1 MKEMKQEKQI
11 ETLEK
16 QEKQEAGLEETAGS
30 ALPGQPLR
38 TYKDR
43 VFRMLFKDKK
53 KFLELYNAMNG
64 TSYDKPEDLVVTTLE
79 NAIYMGIK
87 NDVSFLVYDQLLLYE
102 HQSTKNPNI
111 ALRDLFYVA
120 NVYSALLKDED
131 LFSTVRIP
139 IPYPKFVV
147 FYNGKNPMPEKEI
160 LRLSDSYETK
170 KEEVDLELKV
180 LVLNINKGYN
190 HDLMDKCRTLREY
203 MIYTDTVRKYSKLL
217 SFPEAVDQ
225 AISECIRNGILKDF
239 LEKNKAEVRSV
250 SIFEYDEE
258 KHRKHEREI
267 GRKQGLE
274 QGLELGKKQGLE
286 LGENR
291 MGRLMSIL
299 INEGKSEEAT
309 LVAEDAEK
317 RKEYYEKYQ
326 IRELYEDEK

>member
-11 ETLEK
+11 ETLEKQEK

-79 NAIYMGIK
+79 NAIYMGMK

-111 ALRDLFYVA
+111 PLRDLFYVA

-131 LFSTVRIP
+131 FYSTVRIP

-147 FYNGKNPMPEKEI
+147 FYNGKSPMPEREI
-160 LRLSDSYETK
+160 LRLSDSYEVK

-203 MIYTDTVRKYSKLL
+203 MIYTDTVRKYSKRL
-217 SFPEAVDQ
+217 SFPEAVDR
-225 AISECIRNGILKDF
+225 AISECIGNGILKDF

-267 GRKQGLE
+267 G
-274 QGLELGKKQGLE
+274 
-286 LGENR
+286 ENR
-291 MGRLMSIL
+291 LGQLVSIL
-299 INEGKSEEAT
+299 IKEGKIEEAA

-326 IRELYEDEK
+326 IKE

>member
-16 QEKQEAGLEETAGS
+16 QEKQEAGFEDTAGS

-38 TYKDR
+38 AYKDR

-79 NAIYMGIK
+79 NAIYMGMK

-111 ALRDLFYVA
+111 PLRDLFYVA
-120 NVYSALLKDED
+120 NVYSVLLKDED

-147 FYNGKNPMPEKEI
+147 FYNGKSPMPEREI

-190 HDLMDKCRTLREY
+190 RNLMDKCRTLREY

-217 SFPEAVDQ
+217 SFPEAVDR
-225 AISECIRNGILKDF
+225 AISECIRSGILKDF

-258 KHRKHEREI
+258 KHRKHEREL

-291 MGRLMSIL
+291 MGQLMTIL
-299 INEGKSEEAT
+299 INEGKSEEAA
-309 LVAEDAEK
+309 LVAKDAEK
-317 RKEYYEKYQ
+317 RKEYYEKYH
-326 IRELYEDEK
+326 IEETV

>member
-1 MKEMKQEKQI
+1 MKEMKQKKQI
-11 ETLEK
+11 EN
-16 QEKQEAGLEETAGS
+16 QENQMAGFEDTAGLV
-30 ALPGQPLR
+30 LPGEP
-38 TYKDR
+38 
-43 VFRMLFKDKK
+43 
-53 KFLELYNAMNG
+53 
-64 TSYDKPEDLVVTTLE
+64 
-79 NAIYMGIK
+79 
-87 NDVSFLVYDQLLLYE
+87 
-102 HQSTKNPNI
+102 
-111 ALRDLFYVA
+111 LRDLFYVA

-131 LFSTVRIP
+131 FFSTVRIP

-147 FYNGKNPMPEKEI
+147 FYNGKSPMPEKEI

-274 QGLELGKKQGLE
+274 QGLELG
-286 LGENR
+286 ENR

-309 LVAEDAEK
+309 LAAEDAEK
-317 RKEYYEKYQ
+317 RKEYYEKYR

>member
-16 QEKQEAGLEETAGS
+16 QEKQEAGFEDTAGS

-38 TYKDR
+38 AYKDR

-217 SFPEAVDQ
+217 SFPKAVDR

-258 KHRKHEREI
+258 KHRKHERE
-267 GRKQGLE
+267 
-274 QGLELGKKQGLE
+274 LGKKQGVE
-286 LGENR
+286 IGENR
-291 MGRLMSIL
+291 MGQLMTIL
-299 INEGKSEEAT
+299 INEGKSEEAM
-309 LVAEDAEK
+309 LVAKDAEK
-317 RKEYYEKYQ
+317 RKEYYKKYRIEEKDV
-326 IRELYEDEK
+326 E

>member
-11 ETLEK
+11 ETLENK
-16 QEKQEAGLEETAGS
+16 EAGFKETADL

-79 NAIYMGIK
+79 NAIYMGMK

-111 ALRDLFYVA
+111 PLRDLFYVA

-131 LFSTVRIP
+131 FYSTVRIP

-147 FYNGKNPMPEKEI
+147 FYNGKSPMPEREI
-160 LRLSDSYETK
+160 LRLSDSYEVK
-170 KEEVDLELKV
+170 KGEVDLELKV

-190 HDLMDKCRTLREY
+190 HGLMDKCRTLREY
-203 MIYTDTVRKYSKLL
+203 MIYTDTVRKYSKFL
-217 SFPEAVDQ
+217 SFPEAVDR

-258 KHRKHEREI
+258 KHREHEREL

-274 QGLELGKKQGLE
+274 QGLELG
-286 LGENR
+286 ENR
-291 MGRLMSIL
+291 MGRLIAIL
-299 INEGKSEEAT
+299 INEGKTEEVA

-317 RKEYYEKYQ
+317 RKEYYEKYH
-326 IRELYEDEK
+326 IEETV

>member
-11 ETLEK
+11 ETLEKQEK

-79 NAIYMGIK
+79 NAIYMGMK

-147 FYNGKNPMPEKEI
+147 FYNGKSPMPEREI

-217 SFPEAVDQ
+217 SFPKAVDR

-258 KHRKHEREI
+258 KHRKHERE
-267 GRKQGLE
+267 
-274 QGLELGKKQGLE
+274 LGKKQGVE
-286 LGENR
+286 IGENR
-291 MGRLMSIL
+291 MGQLMTIL
-299 INEGKSEEAT
+299 INEGKSEEAM
-309 LVAEDAEK
+309 LVAKDAEK
-317 RKEYYEKYQ
+317 RKEYYKKYRIEEKDV
-326 IRELYEDEK
+326 E